1 MKKCPRISKRNTIL
15 VCYDL
20 SNCENEPENLSNLFS
35 TFYLQLVILQYN
47 IALFLDTSKLASS
60 VANLIQD
67 NSGICIFIKQI
78 PWCRAC
84 YQYQFVDNFK
94 ILQEQI
100 TGTQGA
106 AECVIDV
113 FIIHFAHTEYQTSP
127 IPRYHGKILL

>member
-1 MKKCPRISKRNTIL
+1 MKKCPRISQRNTIL

-67 NSGICIFIKQI
+67 NSGICIFIK
-78 PWCRAC
+78 
-84 YQYQFVDNFK
+84 
-94 ILQEQI
+94 
-100 TGTQGA
+100 
-106 AECVIDV
+106 
-113 FIIHFAHTEYQTSP
+113 
-127 IPRYHGKILL
+127 